1 MDLAVP
7 TRSLPAGNAV
17 WVSVA
22 KTNKATDERH
32 RNCFLT
38 LSRGFVL
45 LVVENDTALAKMSF
59 EETHLDNMA
68 GCLTLNHGERMELD
82 NWIEKFQYYRNYPV
96 VGRLVPFLPE
106 KKEWTVEEMA
116 KANSETPE
124 GYATAPIY
132 VAAKGKVFDMSFGGV
147 TFYGPGGP
155 YNKFAGRD
163 ASRALAKMSLDAADL
178 DNAAIDDL
186 EDKQIKILD
195 DWVQKFEQAK
205 GYPVVGKL
213 KK

>member
-1 MDLAVP
+1 
-7 TRSLPAGNAV
+7 
-17 WVSVA
+17 
-22 KTNKATDERH
+22 
-32 RNCFLT
+32 
-38 LSRGFVL
+38 
-45 LVVENDTALAKMSF
+45 MSF
-59 EETHLDNMA
+59 DEAHLDDLA
-68 GCLTLNHGERMELD
+68 GCLKLNHGERMELE

-96 VGRLVPFLPE
+96 LGRLVPNLPE

-116 KANSETPE
+116 KANNDATPE

-155 YNKFAGRD
+155 YNRFAGRD

-178 DNAAIDDL
+178 DNPRIDDL
-186 EDKQIKILD
+186 EEKQIKILD
-195 DWVQKFEQAK
+195 DWVQKFEHSK
-205 GYPVVGKL
+205 GYPIVGKL